1 MTDDDR
7 KTNGPS
13 QEETEEVVHQIEGYM
28 EDLKS
33 EKALYMS
40 RCKPLHEAIK
50 DAIEDAVK
58 TKNFDKKALKI
69 GVKQREY
76 LRKMEK
82 LENELD
88 KVTQNALDRLQDQL
102 GTFADS
108 PLGKAAME
116 AAKTGTPRRSAR
128 KPRRD
133 PIDELVGDD
142 DKLTEHEF
150 ATGHPEPEEFD
161 GR

>member
-1 MTDDDR
+1 MNDPTS
-7 KTNGPS
+7 NGPN
-13 QEETEEVVHQIEGYM
+13 QEETEAVVAQIEGYM
-28 EDLKS
+28 ADLQS

-50 DAIEDAVK
+50 DTIEDAVK
-58 TKNFDKKALKI
+58 TKGFDKKALRI

-88 KVTQNALDRLQDQL
+88 QVTQNALDRLQAHL

-108 PLGKAAME
+108 PLGKAAMD
-116 AAKTGTPRRSAR
+116 AARDASTPKRPR
-128 KPRRD
+128 KKRD
-133 PIDELVGDD
+133 PIDELVR
-142 DKLTEHEF
+142 EE
-150 ATGHPEPEEFD
+150 EPPAAAE
-161 GR
+161 

>member
-1 MTDDDR
+1 MSER
-7 KTNGPS
+7 PNGPT
-13 QEETEEVVHQIEGYM
+13 QEETEEVVHAIEGYM
-28 EDLKS
+28 ADLQS

-50 DAIEDAVK
+50 DTIEDAVK
-58 TKNFDKKALKI
+58 TKGFDKKALKV

-88 KVTQNALDRLQDQL
+88 DVTQTALDRLQAHL

-108 PLGKAAME
+108 PLGRAAMD
-116 AAKTGTPRRSAR
+116 AARAGTTRRPR
-128 KPRRD
+128 KKRD
-133 PIDELVGDD
+133 PIDELVR
-142 DKLTEHEF
+142 
-150 ATGHPEPEEFD
+150 EED
-161 GR
+161 PSEDAAAAE

>member
-1 MTDDDR
+1 MTER
-7 KTNGPS
+7 PNGPT
-13 QEETEEVVHQIEGYM
+13 QEETEQVVQAIEGYM
-28 EDLKS
+28 ADLLS

-50 DAIEDAVK
+50 DTIDDAVRAK
-58 TKNFDKKALKI
+58 GFDKKALKV

-88 KVTQNALDRLQDQL
+88 EVTQTALDRLQAQL

-108 PLGKAAME
+108 PLGRAAVD
-116 AAKTGTPRRSAR
+116 AAKAGSAPKRPR
-128 KPRRD
+128 KKRD
-133 PIDELVGDD
+133 PIDEMMGGEAPPD
-142 DKLTEHEF
+142 ESAAAE
-150 ATGHPEPEEFD
+150 
-161 GR
+161 

>member
-1 MTDDDR
+1 MTDR
-7 KTNGPS
+7 PNGPT
-13 QEETEEVVHQIEGYM
+13 QEETEEVVHVIEGYM
-28 EDLKS
+28 DDLKS

-50 DAIEDAVK
+50 DTISDAVK
-58 TKNFDKKALKI
+58 TKGFDGKALKI
-69 GVKQREY
+69 GVKQREF

-82 LENELD
+82 LEHELD
-88 KVTQNALDRLQDQL
+88 EVTQTALDRLQAHL

-116 AAKTGTPRRSAR
+116 QAKAGMRRPR

-133 PIDELVGDD
+133 PIDELVR
-142 DKLTEHEF
+142 
-150 ATGHPEPEEFD
+150 EEDPPFD
-161 GR
+161 ESTAAE

>member
-1 MTDDDR
+1 MSER
-7 KTNGPS
+7 PNGPTP
-13 QEETEEVVHQIEGYM
+13 EETEEVVHAIEGYM
-28 EDLKS
+28 ADLQS

-50 DAIEDAVK
+50 DTIEDAVK
-58 TKNFDKKALKI
+58 VKGFDKKALKI

-88 KVTQNALDRLQDQL
+88 EVTQTALDRLQANL

-108 PLGKAAME
+108 PLGRAAMD
-116 AAKTGTPRRSAR
+116 AAKTGTARRPR
-128 KPRRD
+128 KKRD
-133 PIDELVGDD
+133 PIDDLVRKDEPPVD
-142 DKLTEHEF
+142 ESF
-150 ATGHPEPEEFD
+150 AAE
-161 GR
+161 

>member
-1 MTDDDR
+1 MTER
-7 KTNGPS
+7 PNGPT
-13 QEETEEVVHQIEGYM
+13 QEETEEVVQAIEGYM
-28 EDLKS
+28 ADLLS

-50 DAIEDAVK
+50 DTIEDAVK
-58 TKNFDKKALKI
+58 TKGFDKKALKV

-88 KVTQNALDRLQDQL
+88 DVTQTALDRLQAHL

-108 PLGKAAME
+108 PLGRAAMD
-116 AAKTGTPRRSAR
+116 AARAGTTRRPR
-128 KPRRD
+128 KKRD
-133 PIDELVGDD
+133 PIDELVR
-142 DKLTEHEF
+142 
-150 ATGHPEPEEFD
+150 EED
-161 GR
+161 PSEDAAAAE